1 MLRVHRHAG
10 VEREGMNS
18 KQWEY
23 GAGYPDFPE
32 KRKQLENLAL
42 EKALAWDRRKPR
54 KKNIRKLHNEHLAM
68 MKNAE
73 RAKQQERR
81 GLIQTIAASRPVIP
95 RLTFDL

>member
-1 MLRVHRHAG
+1 
-10 VEREGMNS
+10 MNS

-32 KRKQLENLAL
+32 RRKQIENLAL
-42 EKALAWDRRKPR
+42 EKARRKPR
-54 KKNIRKLHNEHLAM
+54 KKNIHKRHNEHLTM

-81 GLIQTIAASRPVIP
+81 GLIQTITASSPVIP
-95 RLTFDL
+95 AIRFDL